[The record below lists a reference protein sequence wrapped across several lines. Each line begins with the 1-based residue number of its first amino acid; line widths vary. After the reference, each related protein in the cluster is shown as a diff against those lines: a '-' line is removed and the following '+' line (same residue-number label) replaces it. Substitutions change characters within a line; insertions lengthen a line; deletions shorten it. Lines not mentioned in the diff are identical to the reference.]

1 MSRVNVTNGLYLEV
15 YGSEADEEYKLMFIE
30 VKVIRNG

>member
-1 MSRVNVTNGLYLEV
+1 MSQVDVTNGLYLEA

-30 VKVIRNG
+30 VKVIRNE